1 MIVGPQVRSVE
12 VHEKRSM
19 IRVDDAGVV
28 MPPLKPMSNAPA
40 LDASRLAFTGK
51 QQVQLEDFQLPA
63 PNADQV
69 LIRTEFTLMSTGT
82 ENIVFNRNFDAG
94 THWDNWVKYPFY
106 PGYCA
111 VGRVEAPGD
120 SAFRVGD
127 PVAMRYGHQ
136 SRNVV
141 AVKNCYP
148 IPTGVPLE
156 SAPWFA
162 LAKIAFHG
170 AQAANYHLGD
180 SVLVIGAGPIGQMSI
195 RWARAAGAASIIV
208 VDAVPDRLEMARRG
222 GATATIAASIDA
234 AREEILAANDG
245 AQPEIVIDSTGNAQ
259 VFSVALHL
267 VAQFGKVVLL
277 GDTGQP
283 GSQKLSPDV
292 VVRGVTIVGAHDGH
306 TTEKWDNRTIARLFF
321 SLVASGR
328 FSLDGLNTHFFKPA
342 DCAEAYLIANRERAK
357 TMGIVFDWRTQ

>member
-1 MIVGPQVRSVE
+1 
-12 VHEKRSM
+12 
-19 IRVDDAGVV
+19 
-28 MPPLKPMSNAPA
+28 
-40 LDASRLAFTGK
+40 
-51 QQVQLEDFQLPA
+51 
-63 PNADQV
+63 
-69 LIRTEFTLMSTGT
+69 MSTGT

-111 VGRVEAPGD
+111 VGKVEVPGD
-120 SAFRVGD
+120 SGFQVGD
-127 PVAMRYGHQ
+127 PVAVRCSHQ

-141 AVKNCYP
+141 AMTNCYP
-148 IPTGVPLE
+148 IPAGVALE

-170 AQAANYHLGD
+170 ALAANYHLGD
-180 SVLVIGAGPIGQMSI
+180 TVLIIGAGPIGQMSI

-208 VDAVPDRLEMARRG
+208 VDAVPDRLEIARRG

-234 AREEILAANDG
+234 AREEILAANG
-245 AQPEIVIDSTGNAQ
+245 GEQPDIVIDTTGNAQ
-259 VFSVALHL
+259 VFSVALAL
-267 VAQFGKVVLL
+267 VRQFGKVVIL

-283 GSQKLSPDV
+283 ASQKLSPDV
-292 VVRGVTIVGAHDGH
+292 VFRGVTIVGVHDGH
-306 TTEKWDNRTIARLFF
+306 NTEKWNNRTITRLFF

-328 FSLDGLNTHFFKPA
+328 FSLEGLNTHFFKPS
-342 DCAEAYLIANRERAK
+342 DCAEAYLIANRDRAK